1 MDDPKAHVG
10 HAIGKMTAAFYAA
23 GSGRASSVNWQNTNL
38 TSVVASAPE
47 RQDIRV
53 GGGFLSVVFIRS
65 LDEVPGF
72 IRESDQTITYFGWE
86 RGEIEAVAPS
96 RDGPRRLAL
105 GADRDGARLRFHL
118 GRLRYPVRA
127 DAAHPRL
134 LRSRLLAQN
143 QRPVALLDA
152 DQAFEKALP
161 EQIHLAGLGRENQG
175 LDIVHI
181 EAVEADAPQNRGRMR
196 STARSPS
203 GSRAWAL
210 PRG

>member
-1 MDDPKAHVG
+1 MDDPAGRVG

-23 GSGRASSVNWQNTNL
+23 GTGRASSVNWQNTNL

-86 RGEIEAVAPS
+86 RGEIETVAAS
-96 RDGPRRLAL
+96 RIGPWSVTL

-127 DAAHPRL
+127 DTAHSRFLKPSTGAGPT
-134 LRSRLLAQN
+134 LRC
-143 QRPVALLDA
+143 VA
-152 DQAFEKALP
+152 
-161 EQIHLAGLGRENQG
+161 R
-175 LDIVHI
+175 
-181 EAVEADAPQNRGRMR
+181 R
-196 STARSPS
+196 
-203 GSRAWAL
+203 
-210 PRG
+210 